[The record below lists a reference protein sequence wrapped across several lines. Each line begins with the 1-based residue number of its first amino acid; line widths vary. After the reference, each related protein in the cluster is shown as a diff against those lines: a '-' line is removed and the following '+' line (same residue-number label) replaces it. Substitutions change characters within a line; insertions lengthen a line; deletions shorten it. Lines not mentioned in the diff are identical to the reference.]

1 MVSGLHSHSRNK
13 MSFHICRLLLTLQRN
28 LVSRL
33 YNCTLCL
40 DTTSC
45 FCCCLS
51 YSCNAI
57 VYTFQNNFVHPLDR
71 GHQTSISWK
80 TSEESQYC
88 ISIADTWQRYSQ
100 CHPWPYSSTS
110 FSSSLHWING
120 RKQVDQMPYQDHY
133 YRIQYSIIYKFTNFW
148 KQVSRLHRGISI

>member
-1 MVSGLHSHSRNK
+1 MVSDLHAHSRNK
-13 MSFHICRLLLTLQRN
+13 MSFHICRLLLILLRN

-33 YNCTLCL
+33 YNYTLCL

-57 VYTFQNNFVHPLDR
+57 VYTSKDNFVHLLDR
-71 GHQTSISWK
+71 GHQASISRK

-88 ISIADTWQRYSQ
+88 ISIADTLQIYSQ
-100 CHPWPYSSTS
+100 CHPWPCSLTS
-110 FSSSLHWING
+110 FSSSFYWINA
-120 RKQVDQMPYQDHY
+120 RKRVDQMPYQDHY
-133 YRIQYSIIYKFTNFW
+133 YQIQCSKSYTFFNFW
-148 KQVSRLHRGISI
+148 MQESRLHRGILI